1 MNIYYV
7 YAYLRK
13 DGTPYYIG
21 KGKGRRA
28 WDRNHKVKVPPR
40 ARVVFVESNL
50 TNIGACAIER
60 RLISW
65 YGRKD
70 LGTGILRNMTAGG
83 DGQPGRKWNENQRRA
98 QANKTIWNKGLTKQ
112 TDTRIAAY
120 GKSISKA
127 KSLDP
132 KTPWNKG
139 KTGGTSSQK
148 GVPKPYQCGKNNP
161 SNQPEVKEKIRQAL
175 KGKPR
180 PYSAETGKRSAAKIS
195 ATVTGRKRLYKD
207 DGSWTWQYPVGHK
220 KAQALHL
227 GM

>member
-1 MNIYYV
+1 MDIYYV

-28 WDRNHKVKVPPR
+28 WDRDHKVKVPPR
-40 ARVVFVESNL
+40 DRVVFIESNL

-83 DGQPGRKWNENQRRA
+83 EGFSGGKWNENQRRA
-98 QANKTIWNKGLTKQ
+98 HANKIIWNKGT
-112 TDTRIAAY
+112 
-120 GKSISKA
+120 GK
-127 KSLDP
+127 P
-132 KTPWNKG
+132 KIKKG
-139 KTGGTSSQK
+139 PATGDRNASSR
-148 GVPKPYQCGKNNP
+148 
-161 SNQPEVKEKIRQAL
+161 PEVREKIRQAH

-180 PYSAETGKRSAAKIS
+180 PYSAETGRRSAAKIS

-207 DGSWTWQYPVGHK
+207 DGSWTWQYPEGHK

>member
-28 WDRNHKVKVPPR
+28 WNQDHKVKVPPQDR
-40 ARVVFVESNL
+40 IVFVESNL

-83 DGQPGRKWNENQRRA
+83 DGFAGGKWNENQRQA
-98 QANKTIWNKGLTKQ
+98 HANKIIWNKGT
-112 TDTRIAAY
+112 
-120 GKSISKA
+120 GKSKIKKGPATGENNGA
-127 KSLDP
+127 K
-132 KTPWNKG
+132 
-139 KTGGTSSQK
+139 
-148 GVPKPYQCGKNNP
+148 
-161 SNQPEVKEKIRQAL
+161 QPQAREKIRLAL
-175 KGKPR
+175 KGKPKS
-180 PYSAETGKRSAAKIS
+180 PEHIAKIKETL
-195 ATVTGRKRLYKD
+195 A
-207 DGSWTWQYPVGHK
+207 HK

>member
-28 WDRNHKVKVPPR
+28 WDRDHKVKVPPR
-40 ARVVFVESNL
+40 DRVVFVESNL

-83 DGQPGRKWNENQRRA
+83 EGFGGGKWNENQRRA
-98 QANKTIWNKGLTKQ
+98 HANKI
-112 TDTRIAAY
+112 
-120 GKSISKA
+120 
-127 KSLDP
+127 
-132 KTPWNKG
+132 PWNKG
-139 KTGGTSSQK
+139 M
-148 GVPKPYQCGKNNP
+148 GVPKIKKGPATGDRNA
-161 SNQPEVKEKIRQAL
+161 SSRPEVKEKIRQAH

-180 PYSAETGKRSAAKIS
+180 PYSAETGRRSAAKIS

-207 DGSWTWQYPVGHK
+207 DGSWTWQYPEGHK

>member
-21 KGKGRRA
+21 KGHGKRA
-28 WDRNHKVKVPPR
+28 WDRDHKVKVPPR
-40 ARVVFVESNL
+40 DRVVFIESNL

-60 RLISW
+60 RLIAW

-83 DGQPGRKWNENQRRA
+83 EGFGGGKWNENQRRA
-98 QANKTIWNKGLTKQ
+98 QANKTIWNKGLTG
-112 TDTRIAAY
+112 R
-120 GKSISKA
+120 
-127 KSLDP
+127 
-132 KTPWNKG
+132 
-139 KTGGTSSQK
+139 TSTQK
-148 GVPKPYQCGKNNP
+148 GIPKPHQCGDNNP
-161 SNQPEVKEKIRQAL
+161 AKRPEVREKIRQAH

-180 PYSAETGKRSAAKIS
+180 PYSAETGRRSAAKIS

>member
-28 WDRNHKVKVPPR
+28 WDQDHKVKVPPR
-40 ARVVFVESNL
+40 DRVVFVESNL

-83 DGQPGRKWNENQRRA
+83 DGFAGGKWNENQRRA
-98 QANKTIWNKGLTKQ
+98 QSNKVIWNKGLTKQ
-112 TDTRIAAY
+112 TDARIKKQGESLSAILAKNPKVAHNK
-120 GKSISKA
+120 GKKMLTPSPHKGIKRDYQTGNNNPSKRPEVREKISKA
-127 KSLDP
+127 L
-132 KTPWNKG
+132 
-139 KTGGTSSQK
+139 TGRIRS
-148 GVPKPYQCGKNNP
+148 
-161 SNQPEVKEKIRQAL
+161 PEH
-175 KGKPR
+175 
-180 PYSAETGKRSAAKIS
+180 SAKLSAAKKEFW
-195 ATVTGRKRLYKD
+195 AR
-207 DGSWTWQYPVGHK
+207 K
-220 KAQALHL
+220 KAGITPAL
-227 GM
+227 

>member
-28 WDRNHKVKVPPR
+28 WDQDHKVKVPPR
-40 ARVVFVESNL
+40 DRVVFVESNL

-60 RLISW
+60 RLIEW

-83 DGQPGRKWNENQRRA
+83 DGFAGGKWNDNQRWA
-98 QANKTIWNKGLTKQ
+98 HANKVIWNKGT
-112 TDTRIAAY
+112 
-120 GKSISKA
+120 GK
-127 KSLDP
+127 P
-132 KTPWNKG
+132 KIKKG
-139 KTGGTSSQK
+139 PATGDRNASSR
-148 GVPKPYQCGKNNP
+148 
-161 SNQPEVKEKIRQAL
+161 PEVREKIRQAH
-175 KGKPR
+175 KGKPK
-180 PYSAETGKRSAAKIS
+180 PYSAETGRKSAAKIS

-220 KAQALHL
+220 KAQALHP

>member
-28 WDRNHKVKVPPR
+28 WDQDHKVKVPPQD
-40 ARVVFVESNL
+40 RVVFVESNL

-60 RLISW
+60 RLIAW

-70 LGTGILRNMTAGG
+70 LGTGILRNMTSGG
-83 DGQPGRKWNENQRRA
+83 DGFGGGKWNDNQRRTH
-98 QANKTIWNKGLTKQ
+98 ANKVIWNKGM
-112 TDTRIAAY
+112 
-120 GKSISKA
+120 
-127 KSLDP
+127 
-132 KTPWNKG
+132 
-139 KTGGTSSQK
+139 
-148 GVPKPYQCGKNNP
+148 GVPKIKKGPATGDRNAAKR
-161 SNQPEVKEKIRQAL
+161 PEVRALISEKMKGRERTSEHSANLSKALTGLKKKPQTVEHIAKLSLARKEAWAR
-175 KGKPR
+175 
-180 PYSAETGKRSAAKIS
+180 
-195 ATVTGRKRLYKD
+195 
-207 DGSWTWQYPVGHK
+207 K

>member
-21 KGKGRRA
+21 KGHGKRA
-28 WDRNHKVKVPPR
+28 WDRDHKVKVPPR
-40 ARVVFVESNL
+40 DRVVFIESNL

-60 RLISW
+60 RLIAW

-70 LGTGILRNMTAGG
+70 LGTGILRNMTDGG

-98 QANKTIWNKGLTKQ
+98 HANKI
-112 TDTRIAAY
+112 
-120 GKSISKA
+120 
-127 KSLDP
+127 
-132 KTPWNKG
+132 PWNKG
-139 KTGGTSSQK
+139 M
-148 GVPKPYQCGKNNP
+148 GVPKIKKGPATGDRNA
-161 SNQPEVKEKIRQAL
+161 SSRPEVREKIRQAH

-180 PYSAETGKRSAAKIS
+180 PYSAETGRRSAAKIS

-207 DGSWTWQYPVGHK
+207 DGSWTWQYPK
-220 KAQALHL
+220 K
-227 GM
+227 

>member
-28 WDRNHKVKVPPR
+28 WDADHKVKVPPR

-83 DGQPGRKWNENQRRA
+83 EGFGGGKWNENQRRTH
-98 QANKTIWNKGLTKQ
+98 ANKIIWNKGT
-112 TDTRIAAY
+112 
-120 GKSISKA
+120 GK
-127 KSLDP
+127 P
-132 KTPWNKG
+132 KIKKG
-139 KTGGTSSQK
+139 PATGDRNASSRL
-148 GVPKPYQCGKNNP
+148 
-161 SNQPEVKEKIRQAL
+161 EVREKIRQAH

-180 PYSAETGKRSAAKIS
+180 PYSAEIGRKSAAKIS